1 MISVNVIVIGVLVGF
16 AVIRFFS
23 FPFDVSKCAIRL
35 MKKHGDSK
43 YVDDDTKKN
52 IALTVV
58 LYQYISLVLI
68 IIAVSVAEYLICTKV
83 LVGE

>member
-1 MISVNVIVIGVLVGF
+1 MISVNVIVIGVLIGF

-68 IIAVSVAEYLICTKV
+68 IVAVSVAEYLICTKV

>member
-1 MISVNVIVIGVLVGF
+1 MISVNVIVIGVLIGF

>member
-1 MISVNVIVIGVLVGF
+1 MISIDVIIISVLIGF

-35 MKKHGDSK
+35 MKQHGDSK
-43 YVDDDTKKN
+43 HVDDDTKKN
-52 IALTVV
+52 IALTVL
-58 LYQYISLVLI
+58 LYQYTSLILI
-68 IIAVSVAEYLICTKV
+68 IFAVSVAEYLICAKV

>member
-1 MISVNVIVIGVLVGF
+1 MISVNVIVIGVLIGF

-43 YVDDDTKKN
+43 YVDEDTKKN